1 MHLQTQSLND
11 LAQRLRHERQLQGL
25 SREQLAGV
33 CNLSASFVRDAESAP
48 GRCSVERLLQLVQG
62 LGLKASI
69 IGWQTDQQSHQP
81 DKPQSGGS
89 P

>member
-1 MHLQTQSLND
+1 MQLHTQSLNA
-11 LAQRLRHERQLQGL
+11 LAQRLRRERQLQGL
-25 SREQLAGV
+25 SREQLAAV
-33 CNLSASFVRDAESAP
+33 CNLSASFIRDAESAP

-69 IGWQTDQQSHQP
+69 IGWQADP
-81 DKPQSGGS
+81 PIGGS